1 MAKYV
6 SEFLGTAILFCAVV
20 GSGIMGENLNSENDQ
35 VTLLTNTLATVFALY
50 FLISSL
56 QPFSTHFNPVV
67 SFVFCLKGE
76 ISVRT
81 CTFFVVLQIAGAVCG
96 VILANYMFGI
106 EPVNFSEQ
114 TRSGTNIFV
123 SEVFATFGLLLVIL
137 LSTKEK
143 VAGGVV
149 AYIGAAYWFTSSTS
163 FANPAGSI
171 GRAFSNTFAGIN
183 PDDVIAFCGAQ
194 VIGAMLAYLLHK
206 QVFARS

>member
-1 MAKYV
+1 MAKYA

-20 GSGIMGENLNSENDQ
+20 GSGIMGENLNSENAQ

-76 ISVRT
+76 ISVKT
-81 CTFFVVLQIAGAVCG
+81 CTGFVALQIVGAICG
-96 VILANYMFGI
+96 VMLANYMFGI
-106 EPVNFSEQ
+106 EPNFSEK

-143 VAGGVV
+143 VAGGVA

-171 GRAFSNTFAGIN
+171 GRSFSNSFAGIN
-183 PDDVIAFCGAQ
+183 PDDVLAFCGAQ
-194 VIGAMLAYLLHK
+194 VIGAILAYLLHK
-206 QVFARS
+206 LVFARN

>member
-20 GSGIMGENLNSENDQ
+20 GSGIMGENLNSENVQ

-76 ISVRT
+76 ISVKT
-81 CTFFVVLQIAGAVCG
+81 CTGFVALQIAGAICG
-96 VILANYMFGI
+96 VMLANYLFGI
-106 EPVNFSEQ
+106 DPVDFSEK

-123 SEVFATFGLLLVIL
+123 SEVFATSRSM
-137 LSTKEK
+137 LSSCS
-143 VAGGVV
+143 VARPC
-149 AYIGAAYWFTSSTS
+149 WS
-163 FANPAGSI
+163 
-171 GRAFSNTFAGIN
+171 RE
-183 PDDVIAFCGAQ
+183 
-194 VIGAMLAYLLHK
+194 
-206 QVFARS
+206 

>member
-20 GSGIMGENLNSENDQ
+20 GSGIMGENLNSENVQ

-76 ISVRT
+76 ISVKT
-81 CTFFVVLQIAGAVCG
+81 CSGFVALQIAGAICG
-96 VILANYMFGI
+96 VMLANYLFGMD
-106 EPVNFSEQ
+106 PVDFSEK
-114 TRSGTNIFV
+114 TRTGTNIFV
-123 SEVFATFGLLLVIL
+123 SEVFATFGLLLMIL

-143 VAGGVV
+143 VAGGVA
-149 AYIGAAYWFTSSTS
+149 AYIGGAYWFTSSTS

-183 PDDVIAFCGAQ
+183 PDDVMAFCGAQ
-194 VIGAMLAYLLHK
+194 VIGATLAYLLHK

>member
-6 SEFLGTAILFCAVV
+6 SEFLGTAFLFCAVV
-20 GSGIMGENLNSENDQ
+20 GSGIMGEDLSKENTQ

-50 FLISSL
+50 FLISSF

-76 ISVRT
+76 ISVKT
-81 CTFFVVLQIAGAVCG
+81 CTGFVALQIVGAICG
-96 VILANYMFGI
+96 VMLANYMFGS
-106 EPVNFSEQ
+106 EPVDFSEK

-143 VAGGVV
+143 VAGGVA
-149 AYIGAAYWFTSSTS
+149 AYIGGAYWFTSSTS

-171 GRAFSNTFAGIN
+171 GRSFSNSFAGIN
-183 PDDVIAFCGAQ
+183 PDDVLAFCGAQ
-194 VIGAMLAYLLHK
+194 VIGAILAYLLHK
-206 QVFARS
+206 LVFARN

>member
-20 GSGIMGENLNSENDQ
+20 GSGIMGENLNSENVQ

-76 ISVRT
+76 ISVKT
-81 CTFFVVLQIAGAVCG
+81 CTGFVALQIAGAICG
-96 VILANYMFGI
+96 VMLANYLFGMD
-106 EPVNFSEQ
+106 PVDFSEK

-123 SEVFATFGLLLVIL
+123 SEVFATFGLLLMIL

-143 VAGGVV
+143 VAGGVA
-149 AYIGAAYWFTSSTS
+149 AYIGGAYWFTSSTS

-183 PDDVIAFCGAQ
+183 PDDVMAFCGAQ
-194 VIGAMLAYLLHK
+194 VIGATLAYLLHK